1 MQTMQS
7 IEAPPPGTPL
17 RDFWPGSC
25 ICGITLKLALD
36 LGYISSGMVI
46 YQDQCPIYNEIS
58 WFAILSPWEGKGMAV
73 SEKLDPATCK
83 KTF

>member
-1 MQTMQS
+1 
-7 IEAPPPGTPL
+7 
-17 RDFWPGSC
+17 
-25 ICGITLKLALD
+25 
-36 LGYISSGMVI
+36 MVI